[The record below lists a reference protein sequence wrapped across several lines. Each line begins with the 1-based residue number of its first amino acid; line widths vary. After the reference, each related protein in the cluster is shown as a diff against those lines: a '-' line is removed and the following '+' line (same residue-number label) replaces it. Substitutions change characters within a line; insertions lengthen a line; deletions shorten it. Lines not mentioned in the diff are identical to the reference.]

1 MEDILQYVWR
11 HRLLPLK
18 PLVTT
23 QGIPLEVIDAGV
35 FNPNAG
41 PDFLNAKVK
50 IGSTI
55 WVGHVEIHVHSSD
68 WYNHRHDA
76 DPAFNMV
83 VLHVVQTA
91 DSPVYNQLR
100 EIIPQLV
107 VQVPP
112 YIQERYEVL
121 RQSSDYPR
129 CHPILSDVPSIK
141 IHAWMNALMAE
152 RIAMKE
158 ERIAACLRTLN
169 GDWNDCLFATLARNF
184 GFGLNGDAFE
194 EWALSFS
201 LRAVDKHRDSL
212 MQVEALF
219 FGQAGLLDEQAVPLP
234 VRTHLAE
241 DMYWQ
246 ALRREYTYLAHKF
259 QLHPISFHKW
269 KLLRTRPH
277 NFPHIRIAQLAWL
290 YHRHTLDLSRL
301 DECRD
306 IRQVRELLQADTS
319 GYWKLHYAFG
329 LSTTEMHRQLML
341 TTKDLLIINTVIP
354 LLVAYRKHRMG
365 DWESILGWY
374 EQLKP
379 ESNRMIRQWQACG
392 IVPQHAGDSQALI
405 QLKSNYCDRK
415 RCLHCRFGY
424 YYMCKER

>member
-1 MEDILQYVWR
+1 MWR
-11 HRLLPLK
+11 HGLLPLK
-18 PLVTT
+18 PLRTT
-23 QGIPLEVIDAGV
+23 QGIPLEVIDTGV

-55 WVGHVEIHVHSSD
+55 WVGHVEVHLRSSD

-91 DSPVYNQLR
+91 DSLVYNQLK
-100 EIIPQLV
+100 EAIPQLV

-112 YIQERYEVL
+112 YILDRYEVL
-121 RQSSDYPR
+121 RQSTDYPR
-129 CHPILSDVPSIK
+129 CHPVLPHIPPLKV
-141 IHAWMNALMAE
+141 HAWMNALMAE
-152 RIAMKE
+152 RIAQKE
-158 ERIAACLRTLN
+158 ERIQSFLRKLN

-201 LRAVDKHRDSL
+201 LRAADKHRDSL

-219 FGQAGLLDEQAVPLP
+219 FGQAGLLDPQAVPEA
-234 VRTHLAE
+234 VRSPGAE
-241 DMYWQ
+241 DGYYQ
-246 ALRREYTYLAHKF
+246 TLRKEYAYLAQKF
-259 QLHPISFHKW
+259 QLTPIPFHRW

-290 YHRHTLDLSRL
+290 YHHHTIDLSRL

-306 IRQVRELLQADTS
+306 VRQVRDMLQADTGS
-319 GYWKLHYAFG
+319 YWKTHYGFG
-329 LSTTEMHRQLML
+329 LPSAEMHRSLMPG
-341 TTKDLLIINTVIP
+341 TKDLLVINTVIP
-354 LLVAYRKHRMG
+354 VLVAYRKHRLG
-365 DWESILGWY
+365 DWESVLAWY

-379 ESNRMIRQWQACG
+379 EGNRMIRLWEACG
-392 IVPQHAGDSQALI
+392 VVPQHAGDSQALI
-405 QLKSNYCDRK
+405 QLKSNYCDRR

-424 YYMCKER
+424 YFMCKER

>member
-18 PLVTT
+18 PLRTT
-23 QGIPLEVIDAGV
+23 QGTPLEVIDAGV
-35 FNPNAG
+35 HNPNAG

-50 IGSTI
+50 IGCTI
-55 WVGHVEIHVHSSD
+55 WVGHVEVHLRSSD
-68 WYNHRHDA
+68 WYTHKHDA
-76 DPAFNMV
+76 DPAFNLV

-91 DSPVYNQLR
+91 DRPVCNQLK
-100 EIIPQLV
+100 EDIPQLV

-112 YIQERYEVL
+112 YIQERYDVL
-121 RQSSDYPR
+121 RQSADYPR
-129 CHPILSDVPSIK
+129 CHSVLPDIAPIKV
-141 IHAWMNALMAE
+141 HAWMNALMAE
-152 RIAMKE
+152 RIAQKE
-158 ERIAACLRTLN
+158 ERIQSCLRRLN
-169 GDWNDCLFATLARNF
+169 GDWNDGLFVALARNF

-201 LRAVDKHRDSL
+201 LRAVDKHRDNL

-219 FGQAGLLDEQAVPLP
+219 FGQAGLLDEQAVPEP
-234 VRTHLAE
+234 VRPLLTQ
-241 DMYWQ
+241 DRYYQ
-246 ALRREYTYLAHKF
+246 TLRKEYAYLSQKF

-269 KLLRTRPH
+269 RLLRTRPH

-290 YHRHTLDLSRL
+290 YHQHTLDLSRL
-301 DECRD
+301 DECRNV
-306 IRQVRELLQADTS
+306 RQVREMLQADTS
-319 GYWKLHYAFG
+319 SYWKGHYGFG
-329 LSTTEMHRQLML
+329 LSTAEMHRNLMPA
-341 TTKDLLIINTVIP
+341 TKDLLVINTVIP
-354 LLVAYRKHRMG
+354 VLVAYRKHRLG
-365 DWESILGWY
+365 DWESILAWY

-379 ESNRMIRQWQACG
+379 ESNRMIRQWAACG
-392 IVPQHAGDSQALI
+392 VVPQHAGDSQALI